1 MAMLTLIAVSLFR
14 TEDRIATPCSLKAKE
29 RYFVCFPFKF
39 CPFFSKVAFETLEV
53 AIPLKRVVCKNLR
66 ENAQYCALPAH
77 LYASF
82 QLRKAPPDRGP
93 AALACLEFE
102 SLGLDVTT
110 AIRLFLKQAI
120 NPRCIPFDI
129 VPPQREFTDSTLAAI
144 EEAKKTC

>member
-1 MAMLTLIAVSLFR
+1 MENIVGLLWFR
-14 TEDRIATPCSLKAKE
+14 FLWSQFAI
-29 RYFVCFPFKF
+29 
-39 CPFFSKVAFETLEV
+39 SKIYAPWHPVES
-53 AIPLKRVVCKNLR
+53 KNLR

-82 QLRKAPPDRGP
+82 PPRKASPNRGQ

-120 NPRCIPFDI
+120 NQRCIPFDI
-129 VPPQREFTDSTLAAI
+129 VPPQREFSDSTLAAI
-144 EEAKKTC
+144 EEAKKLARNPKAKRYSSAKELLEDCK